1 MLYVLLVPPDM
12 IIYWW
17 YIFAFIARHPIFP
30 PLHPA
35 PKHPTPVEPIPHH
48 SRPRLTEFAA
58 TLPVPRTR
66 RPTGTTADC
75 RSAPY
80 WQGTTGHTARECDD
94 PTISVRHVL
103 SDLPYVLSINTH
115 IYMRVP
121 KLILQQRKDD
131 LLLYA
136 IESET

>member
-1 MLYVLLVPPDM
+1 MLYVLLVVSPDM
-12 IIYWW
+12 IVYW
-17 YIFAFIARHPIFP
+17 YIFAFIARHSP
-30 PLHPA
+30 PSPCTN
-35 PKHPTPVEPIPHH
+35 TPDACSPYHIIAGPD
-48 SRPRLTEFAA
+48 LQN
-58 TLPVPRTR
+58 LQR
-66 RPTGTTADC
+66 RPQSPEHVARQGRQTADC

-80 WQGTTGHTARECDD
+80 WQGTTEHTARECDD